1 MKRKICFYLC
11 FLVLSFNMLA
21 QYVYPTDSLVL
32 NKLSKW
38 QDLKFGVIFH
48 WGLYSVPGIVESWSI
63 CSEDVDWIRREGN
76 MPYDEYKQW
85 YFSLKENFNPVN
97 FNPEQWAE
105 VMQEAGVKY
114 MIFTTKHH
122 DGFCN
127 FDTKYT
133 DFKITNGPF
142 ANNPRKDV
150 TYHIFEAFRKKGF
163 MIGCYFSKPDWHCPW
178 YWHKEYATPNR
189 YHNYSI
195 ERHPDWWKN
204 YQDFTENQLNELLSN
219 YGNIDILW
227 LDGGWVSGDEVN
239 LKRILTSARQKHKGM
254 ICVDRA
260 IRGENENYQ
269 TPERGIPQT
278 QLNYP
283 WESCITLSNDWGW
296 VPNAPYKSA
305 QKVLN
310 TLIEI
315 TAKGG
320 CFLLGIGPTA
330 EGLIEQAVI
339 DRLKIVG
346 QWLGYNGEAIYNTRT
361 TENYNYKN
369 IWFTANKDKETIYA
383 IYALE
388 EGKEI
393 PKTIEWEGNIPKGDM
408 RVLKTNKKIKYR
420 VEANKVFVDIP
431 KDMRGE
437 SIALKFK
444 TTQIPL
450 YKQANMPTEARVQD
464 LLQRMTLE
472 EKVGQILCPMGWQ
485 MYSKTEKGVELSD
498 EFKQKMSSN
507 MPIGLFWAVLRSDP
521 WTEKNFQT
529 GLNPELSAI
538 ALNKMQRYAVE
549 ETRLG
554 IPILFAEE
562 CPHGHMAIGTT
573 VFPTGLAM
581 ASTWNE
587 DLLKKTGE
595 IIGLEARLQ
604 GANIAYGPVLDL
616 SREPRWSRVEETLG
630 EDAVLTA
637 KLGVALVRGMQ
648 GERQNEG
655 THIYSTLK
663 HFAAYGI
670 PEGGHNGE
678 RAVIGMR
685 QLFSDHLK
693 PFKQAVQSGVASI
706 MTSYNSIDGIPASS
720 NKYLLTDVLR
730 NQWGFKGCVFSD
742 LFSIDGISST
752 HKVAKDVK
760 EAGKL
765 AIEAGV
771 DIDLGANAYGNKTL
785 QLINEG
791 LLEEK
796 HLDSAV
802 ANVLRLKFNMGLF
815 ENPYVSPEKAKKEV
829 RSKTHKELARQVA
842 REGIVLLK
850 NDGLLPLNKN
860 IQSIAVIGPNAD
872 QMYNQ
877 LGDYTAFQDEKE
889 IITPLEGIKNAVNQ
903 TTKINYVKGC
913 SIRDTNIY
921 DIDRVIKAVE
931 QSDVAI
937 VFVGGSSARDFE
949 TEYMQTGAAKVK
961 NQTTLS
967 DMECGEGFDR
977 ATLSL
982 LGKQQDLLQAIS
994 KTGKPFVVVYIQ
1006 GRPLNMNFASKNA
1019 NALLTAWYPGEEGG
1033 NAIADILFGD
1043 YNPSGRLPISIPRSE
1058 GQLPVYYSKNNS
1070 RDYVDE
1076 KSSPLY
1082 EFGYGLSY
1090 TNFKYSDLRVEKIS
1104 SNDTVVKLSCRVKNI
1119 GEREGEEVVQL
1130 YVKDVVSSVCQDE
1143 ILLKD
1148 FKKVFLKPN
1157 EEKQISFYLRKE
1169 DLSLYNMEMKEVFE
1183 SGEFLFQIGASSSD
1197 IKLKKSIDL

>member
-195 ERHPDWWKN
+195 ERHPDWWEN
-204 YQDFTENQLNELLSN
+204 YQNFTENQLNELLSN

-239 LKRILTSARQKHKGM
+239 LKRILNSARQKHEGM

-260 IRGENENYQ
+260 VRGENENYQ
-269 TPERGIPQT
+269 TPERGIPET

-296 VPNAPYKSA
+296 VPNAPYKSS

-320 CFLLGIGPTA
+320 CFLLGVGPTA
-330 EGLIEQAVI
+330 EGLIEQEVI
-339 DRLKIVG
+339 DRLKKVG
-346 QWLGYNGEAIYNTRT
+346 QWLSYNGEAIYNTRT
-361 TENYNYKN
+361 TPNYNYGK
-369 IWFTANKDKETIYA
+369 IWFTANKDKETLYA

-388 EGKEI
+388 EGEEI
-393 PKTIEWEGNIPKGDM
+393 PQTIEWEGNIPKGNM
-408 RVLKTNKKIKYR
+408 IVLKTNKKIKYR
-420 VEANKVFVDIP
+420 VEGNKVFVDIP
-431 KDMRGE
+431 KNLKGE
-437 SIALKFK
+437 SIALKFS

-450 YKQANMPTEARVQD
+450 YKQSNIPTELRVND

-472 EKVGQILCPMGWQ
+472 EKVGQILCPMGWE
-485 MYSKTEKGVELSD
+485 MYSKTAKGVELS
-498 EFKQKMSSN
+498 EKFKQKMGGN
-507 MPIGLFWAVLRSDP
+507 MPIGSFWAVLRSDP
-521 WTEKNFQT
+521 WTQKNFQT

-538 ALNKMQRYAVE
+538 ALNKMQRYAME

-587 DLLKKTGE
+587 DLLKKAGE
-595 IIGLEARLQ
+595 IIALEARLQ

-616 SREPRWSRVEETLG
+616 AREPRWSRVEETLG
-630 EDAVLTA
+630 EDAVLTS
-637 KLGVALVRGMQ
+637 KLGVALVKGMQ
-648 GERQNEG
+648 GEKQNDG
-655 THIYSTLK
+655 RHIYSTLK
-663 HFAAYGI
+663 HFAGYGI

-693 PFKQAVQSGVASI
+693 PFKQAVKSGVASI
-706 MTSYNSIDGIPASS
+706 MTSYNSIDGIPATS
-720 NKYLLTDVLR
+720 NKYLLTDILR

-742 LFSIDGISST
+742 LFSIDGIANT
-752 HKVAKDVK
+752 HHVAKDVK

-771 DIDLGANAYGNKTL
+771 DIDLGANAYGEKIL

-796 HLDSAV
+796 YLDSAV

-815 ENPYVSPEKAKKEV
+815 ENPYVSPNKAKEIIRSSAHKEV
-829 RSKTHKELARQVA
+829 ARQVA

-850 NDGLLPLNKN
+850 NDGVLPLKKD
-860 IQSIAVIGPNAD
+860 IKSIAVIGPNAD
-872 QMYNQ
+872 VMYNQ

-889 IITPLEGIKNAVNQ
+889 IITPLEGLKSSVRQ

-913 SIRDTNIY
+913 SIRDTNVY
-921 DIDRVIKAVE
+921 DIDNVIKAVE
-931 QSDVAI
+931 ESDVAI

-949 TEYMQTGAAKVK
+949 TEYIETGAAKVNEK
-961 NQTTLS
+961 SILS
-967 DMECGEGFDR
+967 DMDCGEGFDR
-977 ATLSL
+977 ATLNL
-982 LGKQQDLLQAIS
+982 LGKQEELLKEIA

-1006 GRPLNMNFASKNA
+1006 GRPLNMNFASENA

-1033 NAIADILFGD
+1033 GAIADILFGD

-1058 GQLPVYYSKNNS
+1058 GQLPIYYSKNNN
-1070 RDYVDE
+1070 RDYIDE

-1082 EFGYGLSY
+1082 AFGYGLNY
-1090 TNFKYSDLRVEKIS
+1090 TKFEYSDLRIEKIFTQ
-1104 SNDTVVKLSCRVKNI
+1104 DTLIKVSCKIKNI
-1119 GEREGEEVVQL
+1119 GNKFGDEVVQL
-1130 YVKDVVSSVCQDE
+1130 YVKDEVASVCVDG

-1148 FKKVFLKPN
+1148 FKKISL
-1157 EEKQISFYLRKE
+1157 EKGESKIVEFYLGDD
-1169 DLSLYNMEMKEVFE
+1169 DLSIYNIEMREVVEEGNFKV
-1183 SGEFLFQIGASSSD
+1183 LIGQSSD
-1197 IKLKKSIDL
+1197 NIKLEGVFSL

>member
-1 MKRKICFYLC
+1 MSY
-11 FLVLSFNMLA
+11 
-21 QYVYPTDSLVL
+21 
-32 NKLSKW
+32 
-38 QDLKFGVIFH
+38 
-48 WGLYSVPGIVESWSI
+48 
-63 CSEDVDWIRREGN
+63 ED
-76 MPYDEYKQW
+76 YKKW
-85 YFSLKENFNPVN
+85 YFSLKEEFNPTN

-105 VMQEAGVKY
+105 VMQDAGIKY

-142 ANNPRKDV
+142 ANNDRKDV
-150 TYHIFEAFRKKGF
+150 TYHVFDSFRKKGF
-163 MIGCYFSKPDWHCPW
+163 MIGCYFSKPDWNCPW

-204 YQDFTENQLNELLSN
+204 YQNFTENQLNELLSN

-239 LKRILTSARQKHKGM
+239 LKRILSSARQKHEGM

-260 IRGENENYQ
+260 VRGENENYQ
-269 TPERGIPQT
+269 TPERGIPET

-330 EGLIEQAVI
+330 EGLIEQEVI
-339 DRLKIVG
+339 DRLEKVG
-346 QWLGYNGEAIYNTRT
+346 QWLRYNGEAIYNTRT
-361 TENYNYKN
+361 TPNYNYGK
-369 IWFTANKDKETIYA
+369 IWFTANKDKETLYA

-388 EGKEI
+388 EGEEI
-393 PKTIEWEGNIPKGDM
+393 PQTIEWEGNIPKGNM
-408 RVLKTNKKIKYR
+408 IVLKTNKKIKYR
-420 VEANKVFVDIP
+420 VEGNKVFVDIP
-431 KDMRGE
+431 KNLRGE

-450 YKQANMPTEARVQD
+450 YKQSNILTELRVND

-472 EKVGQILCPMGWQ
+472 EKVGQILCPMGWE
-485 MYSKTEKGVELSD
+485 MYSKTSKGVELS
-498 EFKQKMSSN
+498 EKFKQKMGGN
-507 MPIGLFWAVLRSDP
+507 MPIGSFWAVLRSDP
-521 WTEKNFQT
+521 WTQKNFQT

-538 ALNKMQRYAVE
+538 ALNKMQRYAME

-587 DLLKKTGE
+587 DLLKKAGE
-595 IIGLEARLQ
+595 IIALEARLQ

-616 SREPRWSRVEETLG
+616 AREPRWSRVEETLG
-630 EDAVLTA
+630 EDAVLTS
-637 KLGVALVRGMQ
+637 KLGVALVKGMQ
-648 GERQNEG
+648 GEKQNDG
-655 THIYSTLK
+655 CHIYSTLK
-663 HFAAYGI
+663 HFAGYGI

-693 PFKQAVQSGVASI
+693 PFKQAVKSGVASI
-706 MTSYNSIDGIPASS
+706 MTSYNSIDGIPATS
-720 NKYLLTDVLR
+720 NKYLLTNVLR

-742 LFSIDGISST
+742 LFSIDGIAST
-752 HKVAKDVK
+752 HHVAKDVK

-771 DIDLGANAYGNKTL
+771 DIDLGANAYGENLLLSLK
-785 QLINEG
+785 NG
-791 LLEEK
+791 DLEEK
-796 HLDSAV
+796 YLDSAV

-815 ENPYVSPEKAKKEV
+815 ENPYVSPQKAKEIIRSSAHKEV
-829 RSKTHKELARQVA
+829 ARQVA

-850 NDGLLPLNKN
+850 NDGVLPLNKN
-860 IQSIAVIGPNAD
+860 IKSIAVIGPNAD
-872 QMYNQ
+872 VMYNQ
-877 LGDYTAFQDEKE
+877 LGDYTAFQDEKQ
-889 IITPLEGIKNAVNQ
+889 IITPLKGIKTAVNQ
-903 TTKINYVKGC
+903 TTKINYVKAC
-913 SIRDTNIY
+913 SIRDTNVY
-921 DIDRVIKAVE
+921 DIDNVIKAVE
-931 QSDVAI
+931 ESDVAI

-949 TEYMQTGAAKVK
+949 TEYIETGAAKVNEK
-961 NQTTLS
+961 SILS
-967 DMECGEGFDR
+967 DMDCGEGFDR
-977 ATLSL
+977 ATLNL
-982 LGKQQDLLQAIS
+982 LGKQEELLKEIA

-1006 GRPLNMNFASKNA
+1006 GRPLNMNFASENA

-1043 YNPSGRLPISIPRSE
+1043 YNPSGRLPISIQRSE
-1058 GQLPVYYSKNNS
+1058 GQLPIYYSKNNN
-1070 RDYVDE
+1070 RDYIEE

-1082 EFGYGLSY
+1082 AFGYGLSY
-1090 TNFKYSDLRVEKIS
+1090 TKFEYSDLRIEKILTQ
-1104 SNDTVVKLSCRVKNI
+1104 DTLIKVACKIKNI
-1119 GEREGEEVVQL
+1119 GNKSGDEVVQL
-1130 YVKDVVSSVCQDE
+1130 YVKDEVASVCLDGV
-1143 ILLKD
+1143 LLKD
-1148 FKKVFLKPN
+1148 FKKIYL
-1157 EEKQISFYLRKE
+1157 EKGESKIVEFYLGKD
-1169 DLSLYNMEMKEVFE
+1169 DLSIYNIEMREVVEEGDFKV
-1183 SGEFLFQIGASSSD
+1183 LIGQSSD
-1197 IKLKKSIDL
+1197 NIKLEGVFSL